1 MTPNKE
7 KMKWCSEKAT
17 EDCDH
22 LGAAPDRGSEANKM
36 LTAREGAKKC
46 FANRCHWLAV
56 LIGDGAGIC
65 PLSHEMILAALK
77 MWEMIC
83 YFYVEATSDLFERIG
98 WGNDHPCFLLHLLFQ
113 MYFVFVFCCS
123 REGDTSV
130 ITPTTL
136 YSVYTKLF
144 LSAS

>member
-7 KMKWCSEKAT
+7 KMKWCSEKVT

-56 LIGDGAGIC
+56 LIGDGAAIC
-65 PLSHEMILAALK
+65 PLAHEMILAALK
-77 MWEMIC
+77 M
-83 YFYVEATSDLFERIG
+83 
-98 WGNDHPCFLLHLLFQ
+98 
-113 MYFVFVFCCS
+113 
-123 REGDTSV
+123 
-130 ITPTTL
+130 
-136 YSVYTKLF
+136 
-144 LSAS
+144 